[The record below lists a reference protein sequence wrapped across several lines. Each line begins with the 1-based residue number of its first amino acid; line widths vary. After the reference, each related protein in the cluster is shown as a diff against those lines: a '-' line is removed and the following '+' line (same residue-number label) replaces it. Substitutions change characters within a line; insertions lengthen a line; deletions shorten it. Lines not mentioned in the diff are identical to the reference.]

1 MMTSINE
8 TIIKKLYSN
17 STTLAI
23 SAIDEISQTGNS
35 QYIPMLIDT
44 LNSNTDPDIQK
55 KIHTLLCEIKHN
67 EAAAELVKAIE
78 NNKYSN
84 IQQTLISACWE
95 NGLDYTPYLSTF
107 VKLLINGDYMT
118 AFEAFT
124 VIENSEGMLSQTSM
138 NEYLQQLRSALDGA
152 NDERKHL
159 IHQTIQYL
167 PSLLQAE

>member
-1 MMTSINE
+1 MNTTIND
-8 TIIKKLYSN
+8 TIIKRLYAN
-17 STTLAI
+17 NTAQTI
-23 SAIDEISQTGNS
+23 SAIEEISQSGNS

-44 LNSNTDPDIQK
+44 LNNSNNVDIQN
-55 KIHTLLCEIKHN
+55 KIVKLLSEIKHKDAV
-67 EAAAELVKAIE
+67 EELVKAIE
-78 NNKYSN
+78 NDKYLK
-84 IQQTLISACWE
+84 IQRALISACWE

-107 VKLLINGDYMT
+107 IQLLINGDYMT

-159 IHQTIQYL
+159 IHQIIQYL
-167 PSLLQAE
+167 PSLLKV